1 MKKRKLMALLIIKDI
16 LIFFLGVGI
25 AIRLDYKGPGAV
37 ELLPV
42 MMIMLVIFGWQ
53 LRGYFGEYIK

>member
-16 LIFFLGVGI
+16 LVFFLGVGI
-25 AIRLDYKGPGAV
+25 AIRLDYNGPGAV
-37 ELLPV
+37 GLLPV